1 MKREQKLAGDI
12 LDQVGGKENIRQIN
26 HCMTRLRLSLRDSSK
41 ANLPEI
47 KKLDGVMGVI
57 DDETLQIIVGPGF
70 VTKVAGEMSLMTGL
84 KAGEVAAD
92 SDTVARDTKAQIK
105 AKNSTPFKNLLRKIG
120 NIFIPLIPALV
131 ASGIING
138 ISNFAVNAGAD
149 REGTILQILLF
160 IGGGIFAYL
169 GVLVGWNTAKEFGGT
184 PALGAIAGIFVF
196 NPALANIHLFGDA
209 LVVGRGGLFAV
220 IMAAWLMAFTE
231 KNVRKVIP
239 NAVDIIFTPLISV
252 LFVGFVT
259 LIVIQPLGGWLSD
272 GIIWAIN
279 WILDVGGAFAGAIL
293 AGTFL
298 PLVMVG
304 LHQGLTPIH
313 MEFISSTGVTP
324 ILPILAMAGAGQ
336 VGAALAVF
344 AKTKN
349 KKVRNIIKGALPVGF
364 LGIGEPLLYGV
375 TLPLGRPF
383 LTACLGAAFG
393 GAFQAIMHT
402 AATGIG
408 VSGLSLIPLIA
419 ENKYVYYFLGLVI
432 SYAAGF
438 VFTYLFGFKEEMVE
452 NME

>member
-1 MKREQKLAGDI
+1 
-12 LDQVGGKENIRQIN
+12 
-26 HCMTRLRLSLRDSSK
+26 MTRLRLSLRDSSK

-196 NPALANIHLFGDA
+196 IPALANIHLFGDA

-220 IMAAWLMAFTE
+220 IMAAWLMAFT
-231 KNVRKVIP
+231 
-239 NAVDIIFTPLISV
+239 
-252 LFVGFVT
+252 
-259 LIVIQPLGGWLSD
+259 
-272 GIIWAIN
+272 
-279 WILDVGGAFAGAIL
+279 
-293 AGTFL
+293 
-298 PLVMVG
+298 
-304 LHQGLTPIH
+304 
-313 MEFISSTGVTP
+313 
-324 ILPILAMAGAGQ
+324 
-336 VGAALAVF
+336 
-344 AKTKN
+344 
-349 KKVRNIIKGALPVGF
+349 
-364 LGIGEPLLYGV
+364 
-375 TLPLGRPF
+375 
-383 LTACLGAAFG
+383 
-393 GAFQAIMHT
+393 
-402 AATGIG
+402 
-408 VSGLSLIPLIA
+408 
-419 ENKYVYYFLGLVI
+419 
-432 SYAAGF
+432 
-438 VFTYLFGFKEEMVE
+438 
-452 NME
+452 